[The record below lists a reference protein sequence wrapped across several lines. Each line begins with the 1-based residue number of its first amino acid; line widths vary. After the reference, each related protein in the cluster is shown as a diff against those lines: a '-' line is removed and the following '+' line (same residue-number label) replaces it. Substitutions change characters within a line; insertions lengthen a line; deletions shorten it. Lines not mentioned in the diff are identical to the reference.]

1 VVICKFPSFMI
12 YILVTPRATE
22 HTPNFRRIETEQQC
36 PLLLVL
42 R

>member
-22 HTPNFRRIETEQQC
+22 HTPNFRRIETEQDGD
-36 PLLLVL
+36 LF
-42 R
+42 RAA